1 MKPPDTRSR
10 IRVSVCANTSTADV
24 TACIAGGADAVGV
37 LVGVTHVA
45 EDAVSLTRATEILSG
60 VPPYI
65 GRYAVTHLTDFAG
78 LLEIATVL
86 PIDILQVHAEPEPA
100 VIARLRNENPS
111 LRIIKAVHIAPD
123 QRPDWEPYIAVA
135 DAFILDSID
144 LSADRI
150 GGTGQ
155 VHDWSISAAVAMVS
169 PHPVILAGGLRP
181 ENVRRAVSQV
191 RPWAVNV
198 NSGVESDGYKDVER
212 IRTFVREVNQF
223 SHSIKDSD

>member
-1 MKPPDTRSR
+1 M
-10 IRVSVCANTSTADV
+10 
-24 TACIAGGADAVGV
+24 
-37 LVGVTHVA
+37 
-45 EDAVSLTRATEILSG
+45 TRATEILSG

-78 LLEIATVL
+78 LLEITTVL

-111 LRIIKAVHIAPD
+111 LRIIKSVHIVPG
-123 QRPDWEPYIAVA
+123 QRPGWERYVAVA

-155 VHDWSISAAVAMVS
+155 VHDWSISAAVAAVS
-169 PHPVILAGGLRP
+169 PRPVILAGGLRP
-181 ENVRRAVSQV
+181 GNVRQAVSRV

-198 NSGVESDGYKDVER
+198 NSGVESEGYKDAER
-212 IRTFVREVNQF
+212 IREFVKEVSQF